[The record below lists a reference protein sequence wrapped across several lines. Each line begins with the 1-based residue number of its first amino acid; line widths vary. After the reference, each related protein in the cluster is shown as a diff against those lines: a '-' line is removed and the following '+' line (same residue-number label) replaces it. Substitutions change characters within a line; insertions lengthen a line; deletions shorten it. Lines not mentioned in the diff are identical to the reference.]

1 MSNIQTG
8 AERMPHDLSH
18 LGFLAGQIGRLITIS
33 TTPVIAGDSFEM
45 DAVGALRL
53 SPLRRGLAI
62 DSTVDIFTFYVP
74 HRHVYGEQWIKF
86 MKDGVNATT
95 LPTVNTTG
103 YIDHAAFLGTINP
116 DTNKI
121 TKHLFQGYLNI
132 YNNYFKAPWMPD
144 RTEANPNELNQDD
157 ARYGFRCCHLKNIW
171 TAPLPPETELSRQ
184 MTTSTT
190 SIDIMGLQAAY
201 ANLHTDQERDYFMQR
216 YHDVISS
223 FGGKTSYDADNR
235 PLLVMRSNL
244 WASGYDVDG
253 NDQTSLGQF
262 SGRVQQTYKH
272 SVPRFFVPED
282 RKSGSAGMPR
292 PISYAVFC
300 LKKKKRMVLHVS

>member
-86 MKDGVNATT
+86 MKDGVNATP

-103 YIDHAAFLGTINP
+103 YIDH
-116 DTNKI
+116 
-121 TKHLFQGYLNI
+121 
-132 YNNYFKAPWMPD
+132 
-144 RTEANPNELNQDD
+144 TEANPNELNQDD
-157 ARYGFRCCHLKNIW
+157 ARYGFRCCHLKNTW

-244 WASGYDVDG
+244 WA
-253 NDQTSLGQF
+253 
-262 SGRVQQTYKH
+262 
-272 SVPRFFVPED
+272 
-282 RKSGSAGMPR
+282 
-292 PISYAVFC
+292 
-300 LKKKKRMVLHVS
+300 